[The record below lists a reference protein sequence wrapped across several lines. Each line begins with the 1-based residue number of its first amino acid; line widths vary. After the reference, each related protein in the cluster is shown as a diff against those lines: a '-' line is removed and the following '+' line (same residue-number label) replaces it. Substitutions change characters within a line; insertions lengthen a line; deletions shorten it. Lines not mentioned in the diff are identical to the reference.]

1 MKRIAFLI
9 ISLTACFLSS
19 VSLASAQ
26 DTIALSFAVPGTEA
40 SPNSSAAPDSGPVAL
55 APPSDPAP
63 QSPPVAIAQA
73 QVVSFNV
80 PGEAKAA
87 PEPAGGSVQP
97 VAAVGDAALFSGGSD
112 SLVARTVGHA
122 EGTRSADGGKNPG
135 YYGHADPGNGVWN
148 RGTFSYQFGNAE
160 NLKPE
165 ESDQRQ
171 LDRIKGHYDR
181 AVAPKA
187 EQLGLKL
194 SLEEKLNAIDLA
206 NQAPLAVTESGG
218 FVERLAEAKREKK
231 LEQDKATLEA
241 RVWSFW
247 DNKKGGW
254 DAPGLRAYD
263 DVSKEE
269 SIRRDQD
276 RRMKAISD
284 ALQEYTQE
292 QKAKQPIPSEP
303 QKQAIAPPP
312 LESIGRSTG
321 G

>member
-1 MKRIAFLI
+1 M
-9 ISLTACFLSS
+9 
-19 VSLASAQ
+19 
-26 DTIALSFAVPGTEA
+26 
-40 SPNSSAAPDSGPVAL
+40 
-55 APPSDPAP
+55 
-63 QSPPVAIAQA
+63 
-73 QVVSFNV
+73 
-80 PGEAKAA
+80 
-87 PEPAGGSVQP
+87 
-97 VAAVGDAALFSGGSD
+97 FSGGSE

-122 EGTRSADGGKNPG
+122 EGTRSTNGGKNPG
-135 YYGHADPGNGVWN
+135 YYGHVDPGNSVWN
-148 RGTFSYQFGNAE
+148 RGTFSYQFGNGE
-160 NLKPE
+160 NLQPE
-165 ESDQRQ
+165 EADQRQ
-171 LDRIKGHYDR
+171 LSRIKGHYDR

-218 FVERLAEAKREKK
+218 FVERLAVAKREKK
-231 LEQDKATLEA
+231 LESDKATLDA

-292 QKAKQPIPSEP
+292 QKPKQPIPSEP
-303 QKQAIAPPP
+303 PKQAIAPPP
-312 LESIGRSTG
+312 LDRISSAG
-321 G
+321 GG